1 MPEPSLPGRVLITGA
16 ARRLGAAMATALA
29 DAGWDVVLHYRRSA
43 AEAEELAHEIEAR
56 GRRAWCLD
64 ADLAEV
70 DHCRGLVPRAAE
82 AAGGLEALINN
93 ASIFPAST
101 LEDFEPEELFGNV
114 QVHAVAPAL
123 LGRALYLRPEARHLV
138 NLLDSKITGPDPE
151 HLPYHLSKRMLADLT
166 RVMARSFAPRLAV
179 NAIAPGAM
187 LPATGGDPSEF
198 AALADTVPL
207 GRTGRPED
215 VARAARY
222 ILESDFVTGQ
232 VLFVDGGRHMEG
244 DLYG

>member
-1 MPEPSLPGRVLITGA
+1 M
-16 ARRLGAAMATALA
+16 AMELA

-43 AEAEELAHEIEAR
+43 AEAEELAHQIESR
-56 GRRAWCLD
+56 GRKAWCVD

-70 DHCRGLVPRAAE
+70 EHCRDLVPRAAE

-101 LEDFEPEELFGNV
+101 LDDFEPEELFDNV
-114 QVHAVAPAL
+114 QLHAVAPAL

-166 RVMARSFAPRLAV
+166 RVMARSFAPRVAV

>member
-1 MPEPSLPGRVLITGA
+1 M
-16 ARRLGAAMATALA
+16 
-29 DAGWDVVLHYRRSA
+29 
-43 AEAEELAHEIEAR
+43 
-56 GRRAWCLD
+56 
-64 ADLAEV
+64 
-70 DHCRGLVPRAAE
+70 
-82 AAGGLEALINN
+82 
-93 ASIFPAST
+93 
-101 LEDFEPEELFGNV
+101 